1 MAQASLHMLL
11 VSSSLNVELAHAHM
25 GVCHKV
31 HSKQNASGI
40 NCTYNAMSRSI
51 HSCPF

>member
-25 GVCHKV
+25 GV
-31 HSKQNASGI
+31 SQSAQ
-40 NCTYNAMSRSI
+40 
-51 HSCPF
+51 